1 MYMVEPRPFVKL
13 QVTLR
18 SADQLAH
25 TSRHGRVPKKE
36 TINSFPLDL
45 PPRRIPTSISPRIP
59 DPSRGQSG

>member
-1 MYMVEPRPFVKL
+1 MVEPRPFVKL

-45 PPRRIPTSISPRIP
+45 PPRRIPTSILVSPRIP